1 MPIRQ
6 FDGARVR
13 AERRA
18 ADLRQDDVAE
28 PMGVGRGAIAK
39 WETGATVP
47 DAHKLPMLAKVLGKP
62 LDELFPRDGAP
73 DLADLRCDAGYA
85 QIETGRII
93 GAQSHIPVYKAE
105 RGIARLDDSYVKPL
119 AAAYGVTVDE
129 LLAAQERSFGIPT
142 PPPSAVQSGEQALV
156 PRTVAEKINYLLQN
170 AYFGQTPPT
179 DAEIAQAINEQAG
192 ATGAT
197 ADDVRA
203 LRTGTETFAS
213 PAVRAGLARAFQIE
227 PAFFE
232 DGAEVNPAAR
242 EVLEGIRFLGSIHQG
257 QILGLAARGNNTG
270 LSAGM
275 IAKINELVAELQ
287 DKLPDAQSGA

>member
-1 MPIRQ
+1 MPTRQ

-18 ADLRQDDVAE
+18 ADLRQDDVAKS
-28 PMGVGRGAIAK
+28 MGVGRGAIAK

-47 DAHKLPMLAKVLGKP
+47 DAHKLPMLAKALGKP

-85 QIETGRII
+85 QNETGRII

-119 AAAYGVTVDE
+119 AGAYGVTVDE
-129 LLAAQERSFGIPT
+129 LLAAQDRSFGVP
-142 PPPSAVQSGEQALV
+142 AAAQSDERVRA
-156 PRTVAEKINYLLQN
+156 PRTVAEKINYLLGN
-170 AYFGQTPPT
+170 AYFGQDPPT
-179 DAEIAQAINEQAG
+179 DAEIAQAINEEAG
-192 ATGAT
+192 TTVAT

-203 LRTGTETFAS
+203 LRTGTVTFAS
-213 PAVRAGLARAFQIE
+213 PVICAGLARAFQIE

-232 DGAEVNPAAR
+232 DDAEVNPAVR
-242 EVLEGIRFLGSIHQG
+242 EVLENMRFLWSLHEG
-257 QILGLAARGNNTG
+257 QILGLAARGSSAG

-275 IAKINELVAELQ
+275 IAKMNELVAELQ
-287 DKLPDAQSGA
+287 EKLPDAQGGA

>member
-1 MPIRQ
+1 MPTRQ

-13 AERRA
+13 VERRA
-18 ADLRQDDVAE
+18 ADLSQDDVAK
-28 PMGVGRGAIAK
+28 PMRVSRGAVAK
-39 WETGATVP
+39 WESGATVP
-47 DAHKLPMLAKVLGKP
+47 DAHKLPMLAEVLGKP
-62 LDELFPRDGAP
+62 LEDLFPREGAP

-85 QIETGRII
+85 QIETGPII
-93 GAQSHIPVYKAE
+93 GAQSHIPVSKAE
-105 RGIARLDDSYVKPL
+105 RGVARLDDSYVKRL
-119 AAAYGVTVDE
+119 ATAYGVTVDE

-142 PPPSAVQSGEQALV
+142 RPPSAVQSGEQARV
-156 PRTVAEKINYLLQN
+156 PRTVAEKINYLLEN

-179 DAEIAQAINEQAG
+179 DGEIAQAINEQAS
-192 ATGAT
+192 TTVAT

-213 PAVRAGLARAFQIE
+213 PAMCAGLAHAFQIE

-232 DGAEVNPAAR
+232 DGAEVNPAVR
-242 EVLEGIRFLGSIHQG
+242 EVLEGIRFLGSIHEG

-287 DKLPDAQSGA
+287 DKLPGVQNDE

>member
-1 MPIRQ
+1 MPTRQ

-13 AERRA
+13 VERRA
-18 ADLRQDDVAE
+18 ADLSQDDVAK
-28 PMGVGRGAIAK
+28 PMSVGRGAVAK
-39 WETGATVP
+39 WETGSTVP
-47 DAHKLPMLAKVLGKP
+47 DAHKLPMLAEVLGKP
-62 LDELFPRDGAP
+62 LEVLFPREGAP

-85 QIETGRII
+85 QVETGRII
-93 GAQSHIPVYKAE
+93 GAQSHIPVSKAE
-105 RGIARLDDSYVKPL
+105 RGVARLDHAYVKPL

-142 PPPSAVQSGEQALV
+142 PPPAAAQAGEQPRV
-156 PRTVAEKINYLLQN
+156 PRTMAEKINYLLKN

-179 DAEIAQAINEQAG
+179 DGEIAQAINEQAD
-192 ATGAT
+192 TTVAT
-197 ADDVRA
+197 AEDVRA
-203 LRTGTETFAS
+203 LRTGTETSAS
-213 PAVRAGLARAFQIE
+213 PAMCAGLASTFQIE

-232 DGAEVNPAAR
+232 DGAEVNPAVR

-287 DKLPDAQSGA
+287 DKLPGVQNNE

>member
-1 MPIRQ
+1 MSTRQ

-13 AERRA
+13 VERRA
-18 ADLRQDDVAE
+18 ADLTQDDVAE
-28 PMGVGRGAIAK
+28 RMGVGRGAVAK
-39 WETGATVP
+39 WESGATTP
-47 DAHKLPMLAKVLGKP
+47 DAHKLPLLARVLGKP
-62 LDELFPRDGAP
+62 LDELFPREGAP
-73 DLADLRCDAGYA
+73 DLTDLRCDAGYA
-85 QIETGRII
+85 QTETGRLI
-93 GAQSHIPVYKAE
+93 GARSHIPVSKAE
-105 RGIARLDDSYVKPL
+105 RGIAPLDDSYIEPL
-119 AAAYGVTVDE
+119 AAAYGVTVE
-129 LLAAQERSFGIPT
+129 QLLTAQNRSFGIAT
-142 PPPSAVQSGEQALV
+142 APSSAEPSSEEERV

-179 DAEIAQAINEQAG
+179 DEEIAKAINEQAR
-192 ATGAT
+192 ATVAT

-203 LRTGTETFAS
+203 LRTGTEIVAS
-213 PAVRAGLARAFQIE
+213 PAMRADLARAFQVE

-242 EVLEGIRFLGSIHQG
+242 EMLEAIRFLRSIHQG

-287 DKLPDAQSGA
+287 DKLPSVPSNE